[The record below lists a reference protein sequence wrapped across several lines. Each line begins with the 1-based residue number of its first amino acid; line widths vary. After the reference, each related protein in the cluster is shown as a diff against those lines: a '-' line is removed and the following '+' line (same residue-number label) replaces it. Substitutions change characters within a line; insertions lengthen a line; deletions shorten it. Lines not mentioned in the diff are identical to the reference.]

1 MLLTSNKNLL
11 LFLVVEAPGFLG
23 IESEGGDSVKVYRTL
38 ARAYWTSLQRPKS
51 FRTLRLCC
59 EIGHGSP
66 MGSCATINHFR
77 VETFTKFVKLDPLKR
92 Y

>member
-11 LFLVVEAPGFLG
+11 LFLVVEDLGFLH
-23 IESEGGDSVKVYRTL
+23 IECKGDSVKVYRTL
-38 ARAYWTSLQRPKS
+38 ARAYWTSFQCSKI

-92 Y
+92 C